1 MIKILKNFFSILSK
15 DQLKFFYKLQI
26 LIAISSLLEIASIG
40 FLALYLSNILN
51 VGTFFSFFK
60 DISYISDF
68 SESEIVLILSSI
80 LILLF
85 LISTITN
92 ILSIKY
98 QNSFMNYVGSD
109 FSQRLYNFYLNQNYL
124 YFVDNDINF
133 IFKKITADVQRF
145 TDQFLRG
152 LVTALSKIL
161 ICFLI
166 FTVLLIYNLKI
177 TLIVFFLLLFF
188 YALTVKLFKKKID
201 RSGKEITFQQGLIYD
216 YISNTFAGIREA
228 IYYDRKK
235 FLKEQVKKNLNAMAH
250 NLISI
255 KTIGSIPKYIIEL
268 VSFSILIIIIS
279 ILTINSLADNII
291 LNLAIFGSA
300 GYKLLPAM
308 QAIYYSLTDLYGH
321 RDSFEAIYPELK
333 DDKFNNQNSRNN
345 TLDKKKINKI
355 SSIKFKDVSF
365 SYKKSLTINKVDLVF
380 ENNQKIGIVG
390 KSGSGKSTIIDLLLG
405 FIKPDKGSILFNN
418 EEMKLLSIKSIRN
431 LIGFVS
437 QGIFLFNDTISKNIS
452 IDKLYDRK
460 LIEKLS
466 RICLIDD
473 FLKDNNIDIER
484 DKIGNYG
491 KSLSGGQK
499 QRIGIARAL
508 YNNPKVLILDEATSA
523 LDSMNQNK
531 ILSNIFQY
539 TEVKIIILI
548 THNTSL
554 LKSFD
559 NIFVLDE
566 GSIVSEGDYDKLS
579 ARSLLFK
586 ELSIDK
592 EFNKKI

>member
-51 VGTFFSFFK
+51 IGTFFSFFK

-98 QNSFMNYVGSD
+98 QHSFMNYVGSD

-255 KTIGSIPKYIIEL
+255 KTIGAIPKYIIEL
-268 VSFSILIIIIS
+268 VSFSILIIVIS

-333 DDKFNNQNSRNN
+333 DDKFNNQNLRNN

-554 LKSFD
+554 LKNFD

>member
-15 DQLKFFYKLQI
+15 DQVKFFYKLQI

-177 TLIVFFLLLFF
+177 TLIVFFLLFFF
-188 YALTVKLFKKKID
+188 YALTVNLFKKKID

-216 YISNTFAGIREA
+216 YVSNTFAGIREA

-235 FLKEQVKKNLNAMAH
+235 FLKEQIKKNLNAMAH

>member
-15 DQLKFFYKLQI
+15 DQVKFFYKLQI

-177 TLIVFFLLLFF
+177 TLIVFFLLFFF

-216 YISNTFAGIREA
+216 YVSNTFAGIREA

>member
-177 TLIVFFLLLFF
+177 TLIVFFLLFFF

-321 RDSFEAIYPELK
+321 RDSFEAMYPELK
-333 DDKFNNQNSRNN
+333 DDKFNNQNLRSD

-418 EEMKLLSIKSIRN
+418 EEMKLLSIKSIRS

>member
-1 MIKILKNFFSILSK
+1 MDKRKYNGGKRLGAGRKPKSEEQDLIE
-15 DQLKFFYKLQI
+15 KL
-26 LIAISSLLEIASIG
+26 
-40 FLALYLSNILN
+40 
-51 VGTFFSFFK
+51 
-60 DISYISDF
+60 D
-68 SESEIVLILSSI
+68 
-80 LILLF
+80 
-85 LISTITN
+85 
-92 ILSIKY
+92 
-98 QNSFMNYVGSD
+98 
-109 FSQRLYNFYLNQNYL
+109 
-124 YFVDNDINF
+124 
-133 IFKKITADVQRF
+133 
-145 TDQFLRG
+145 
-152 LVTALSKIL
+152 
-161 ICFLI
+161 
-166 FTVLLIYNLKI
+166 
-177 TLIVFFLLLFF
+177 
-188 YALTVKLFKKKID
+188 
-201 RSGKEITFQQGLIYD
+201 
-216 YISNTFAGIREA
+216 
-228 IYYDRKK
+228 
-235 FLKEQVKKNLNAMAH
+235 
-250 NLISI
+250 
-255 KTIGSIPKYIIEL
+255 
-268 VSFSILIIIIS
+268 LII
-279 ILTINSLADNII
+279 
-291 LNLAIFGSA
+291 
-300 GYKLLPAM
+300 
-308 QAIYYSLTDLYGH
+308 
-321 RDSFEAIYPELK
+321 
-333 DDKFNNQNSRNN
+333 NNQNSRNN

>member
-1 MIKILKNFFSILSK
+1 MIKILKNFFFILSK

-68 SESEIVLILSSI
+68 SESEIVITLTSI
-80 LILLF
+80 IILLF
-85 LISTITN
+85 LISTIAN

-98 QNSFMNYVGSD
+98 QNSFMHYVGSD

-152 LVTALSKIL
+152 LVTVLSKIL

-250 NLISI
+250 NMISI
-255 KTIGSIPKYIIEL
+255 KTIGTIPKYIIEL

-279 ILTINSLADNII
+279 ILTINSSADNII

-308 QAIYYSLTDLYGH
+308 QAIYYALTDLYGH
-321 RDSFEAIYPELK
+321 QDSFETIYPELK
-333 DDKFNNQNSRNN
+333 DDKFNNKNLRNN
-345 TLDKKKINKI
+345 GLDKKKINKI
-355 SSIKFKDVSF
+355 SSIKFKDISF
-365 SYKKSLTINKVDLVF
+365 SYKKNLTINKVDLIF

-390 KSGSGKSTIIDLLLG
+390 KSGSGKSTIVDLLLG
-405 FIKPDKGSILFNN
+405 FIKPNKGSILFNN
-418 EEMKLLSIKSIRN
+418 EEMELLSIKSIRN

-452 IDKLYDRK
+452 IDKLYDKK
-460 LIEKLS
+460 LIKKLS

-473 FLKDNNIDIER
+473 FLKDNDIDIER
-484 DKIGNYG
+484 DKIGNNG

-523 LDSMNQNK
+523 LDSVNQNK

-554 LKSFD
+554 LKNFD

-566 GSIVSEGDYDKLS
+566 GNIVSEGDYDKLS
-579 ARSLLFK
+579 TSSILFK
-586 ELSIDK
+586 ELSINK

>member
-1 MIKILKNFFSILSK
+1 MINILRNFFSILSK

-68 SESEIVLILSSI
+68 SESEIVIILSSI
-80 LILLF
+80 IILLF
-85 LISTITN
+85 LFSTITN

-98 QNSFMNYVGSD
+98 QNSFMHYVGSD

-124 YFVDNDINF
+124 YFVDNDTNF

-188 YALTVKLFKKKID
+188 YALTVKIFKKKID
-201 RSGKEITFQQGLIYD
+201 KSGKEITFQQGLIYD
-216 YISNTFAGIREA
+216 YISNTFVGIREA

-255 KTIGSIPKYIIEL
+255 KTIGTIPKYIIEL

-279 ILTINSLADNII
+279 ILTISSSADNII

-321 RDSFEAIYPELK
+321 QDSFEAIYLELK
-333 DDKFNNQNSRNN
+333 DDKFNNQNLRNN
-345 TLDKKKINKI
+345 ILDKKKINKI
-355 SSIKFKDVSF
+355 SSIKFKDISF

-452 IDKLYDRK
+452 IDKLYDKK

-523 LDSMNQNK
+523 LDSVNQNK

-539 TEVKIIILI
+539 TEVNIIILI

-554 LKSFD
+554 LKNFD

-566 GSIVSEGDYDKLS
+566 GNIVSEGDYDKLS
-579 ARSLLFK
+579 TSSILFK
-586 ELSIDK
+586 ELSINK